1 MQTEQ
6 QDELYEISFSPQ
18 FSWALTADPKLR
30 DWIDHFGSV
39 MGLSKNRLSPSHS
52 RILVQPESAPP
63 VHIQKKTGIR
73 RIENYYARYT
83 YCPEELSVAVT
94 LLEQSGDDPKSRT
107 LSFKALII
115 TLAALMQQ
123 HGAIFL
129 HAATL
134 VKNDE
139 AVIIAASSGG
149 GKSTTASR
157 VPPPWHAPGD
167 ECCIALRDS
176 DGYVVHVIP
185 TWSAV
190 LDDTH
195 RSLRWD
201 TKKSYRLRAFC
212 VLMQDTKDEICRIG
226 PAQSIAAITSSA
238 RQAAYIQLDRSGKDM
253 NQLYFSECYRSAE
266 EMSRTIPSYILRTTL
281 TGQFWKILEEEL
293 W

>member
-1 MQTEQ
+1 MQKEK
-6 QDELYEISFSPQ
+6 QDEIYEISFSPR
-18 FSWALTADPKLR
+18 FTWALTADPECR
-30 DWIDHFGSV
+30 DWVDHFGSV
-39 MGLSKNRLSPSHS
+39 MGLSKNRLSPSKP
-52 RILVQPESAPP
+52 RIQVGPESTTL
-63 VHIQKKTGIR
+63 VHNQEGTRIR

-83 YCPEELSVAVT
+83 YFPEELKVAVT

-107 LSFKALII
+107 FSFKTLVI
-115 TLAALMQQ
+115 TLTALMQQ
-123 HGAIFL
+123 QGAIFL

-134 VKNDE
+134 VKNDD
-139 AVIIAASSGG
+139 AVLIAASSGG

-167 ECCIALRDS
+167 ECCIVLRDS

-190 LDDTH
+190 ADDSH

-201 TKKSYRLRAFC
+201 TKKPYRLRAFC

-238 RQAAYIQLDRSGKDM
+238 RQAASIQLDRSGKEM

-266 EMSRTIPSYILRTTL
+266 AMSRTIPSYILRTTL
-281 TGQFWKILEEEL
+281 TGQFWKILEDEL